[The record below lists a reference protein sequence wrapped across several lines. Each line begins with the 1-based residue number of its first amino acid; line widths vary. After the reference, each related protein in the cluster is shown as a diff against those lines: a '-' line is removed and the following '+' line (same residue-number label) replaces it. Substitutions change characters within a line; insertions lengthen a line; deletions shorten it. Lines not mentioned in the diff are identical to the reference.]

1 MADFRL
7 SYVDTAKFLAI
18 WFVIISH
25 SCMKSGICFFL
36 FAFHVQLFFMLY
48 GYEHKTK
55 REQSLIQYL
64 IVGGENAVLQGVS
77 SVFSTCIYIRCSNF
91 PKFHCSYSVWKYSI
105 IGFYNI
111 NSSLVSSLLFCG
123 SFIIQFAINSLRE
136 GQMVN
141 ACRSCNIDNNLCL
154 FQQ

>member
-48 GYEHKTK
+48 GYVHKTK

-64 IVGGENAVLQGVS
+64 MFGGKLLVCRVLVPY
-77 SVFSTCIYIRCSNF
+77 FFTCIYIRCSNF

-123 SFIIQFAINSLRE
+123 SFIIQFVIDSWRE